1 MALIKCIECGRE
13 VSEFAESCPN
23 CGCPVSMFKN
33 TNRQNINTDNFSVI
47 LTSYGERK
55 INIIAQIKKI
65 TGFDL
70 TIAKNIVENL
80 ATIKVNCSAEEA
92 NQIKILLENEGA
104 TVNIV
109 PYNPSH
115 EKSMKYDDMS
125 DFPIT
130 INNKTFMVSEIISF
144 VIKCE
149 SNKAIDYIINKTG
162 CSEKDAEEAFLDVK
176 NMYKYKHSTYSK
188 KNSTDSTI
196 FSNSTEKSNK
206 NIQNDKVETK
216 HIPKCPTCQSTNI
229 RKISTTSKVSNT
241 VLFGLLGTKRHK
253 IFHCNNCGYE
263 W

>member
-1 MALIKCIECGRE
+1 MALIKCIECGHE

-33 TNRQNINTDNFSVI
+33 TNKQNINTDNFSVI

-70 TIAKNIVENL
+70 SIAKNIVENL
-80 ATIKVNCSAEEA
+80 TTIKVNCSAEEA

-104 TVNIV
+104 TVNVV

-115 EKSMKYDDMS
+115 ENSMNYDDMP

-144 VIKCE
+144 IIKCE
-149 SNKAIDYIINKTG
+149 NNKALDYIINKTG
-162 CSEKDAEEAFLDVK
+162 CSEKDAEEVILDVK
-176 NMYKYKHSTYSK
+176 NMYKYKQSTYSK
-188 KNSTDSTI
+188 KNKTDSTI
-196 FSNSTEKSNK
+196 SSNSTEKSNK